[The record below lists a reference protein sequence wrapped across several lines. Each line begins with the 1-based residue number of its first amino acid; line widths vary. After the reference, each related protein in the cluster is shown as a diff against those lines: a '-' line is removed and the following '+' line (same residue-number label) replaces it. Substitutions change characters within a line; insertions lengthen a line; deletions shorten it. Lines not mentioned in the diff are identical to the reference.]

1 MVPLPHNEPARLAAL
16 RSLDVIGMPPEPH
29 FDALC
34 RTAAAL
40 FSLPIALVSL
50 VEENDQWFKGKCGLD
65 LDGTSRE
72 VSFCS
77 HAILNPDVM
86 VIEDA
91 TRDDRFVV
99 NPLVT
104 GKPHIRFYA
113 GAPLVLA
120 PGLHAGTLCTIDTRP
135 RTFSTEQRRQ
145 LQDVAQVVVAQLR
158 LHAAERALREREA
171 GYRLLADNTTDMV
184 VRSDLDGTRRYVSP
198 AAKLLLGYEA
208 ETLIGTR
215 PLDFVHPDDEDAY
228 RRLLDD
234 IGAARVT
241 HAVGQ
246 QRYRRKDG
254 TWVWVE
260 ASFSLTYDEVTCRP
274 DGYVAS
280 VRDISVRKE
289 SEQRMAHLARH
300 DALTGL
306 GNRVLFRERFDEE
319 TARASRAE
327 GGFAIHC
334 LDLDRFK
341 AVNDTLGHQAG
352 DQLLRHVADRLRAV
366 VRIEDIVARLGGDE
380 FVVIQTGSGRRED
393 AARLAERLI
402 AALSLPIDL
411 DGHPVGIGVSI
422 GIALTQEDGFDR
434 EALYRAADRAL
445 YRAKAEG
452 RNTFRFACS
461 QGQADVAGDPA
472 SERLDRQVA

>member
-16 RSLDVIGMPPEPH
+16 RSLDVIGTPPEPH

-65 LDGTSRE
+65 LEGTSRE

-77 HAILNPDVM
+77 HAILSPEVL

-120 PGLHAGTLCTIDTRP
+120 PGLHAGTLCTIDTQP
-135 RTFSTEQRRQ
+135 RAFSRAQRRQ
-145 LQDVAQVVVAQLR
+145 LQDLAQVVVAQLR

-208 ETLIGTR
+208 QELVGTR
-215 PLDFVHPDDEDAY
+215 PLDFVHPEDAPEY
-228 RRLLDD
+228 RRLLED
-234 IGAARVT
+234 IGAARVA

-254 TWVWVE
+254 SWVWVE
-260 ASFSLTYDEVTCRP
+260 ASFSLTYDEATGRP

-280 VRDISVRKE
+280 VRDIAVRKE

-306 GNRVLFRERFDEE
+306 PNRVLFRERFDQE
-319 TARASRAE
+319 TARAVRSG
-327 GGFAIHC
+327 GGFAVLC

-341 AVNDTLGHQAG
+341 TVNDTFGHQAG
-352 DQLLRHVADRLRAV
+352 DLLLRQVADRIRSV
-366 VRIEDIVARLGGDE
+366 VRVEDTVSRVGGDE

-393 AARLAERLI
+393 AVRLAQRLI
-402 AALSLPIDL
+402 AAMSLPIDL
-411 DGHPVGIGVSI
+411 DGRSAGIGLSI
-422 GIALTQEDGFDR
+422 GIALTREDGFDR
-434 EALYRAADRAL
+434 EALYRAADQAL

-452 RNTFRFACS
+452 RNTFRFADAARTAGLQS
-461 QGQADVAGDPA
+461 DADPE
-472 SERLDRQVA
+472 SRDRQVA